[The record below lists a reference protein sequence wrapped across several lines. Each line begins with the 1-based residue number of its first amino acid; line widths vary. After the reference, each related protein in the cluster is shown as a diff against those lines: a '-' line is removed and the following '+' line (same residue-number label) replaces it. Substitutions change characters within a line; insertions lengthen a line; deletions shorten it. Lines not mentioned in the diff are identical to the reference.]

1 MEETKRRPFA
11 VSLLVS
17 LIDRPA
23 TALAEIAAY
32 PRWRWLLP
40 VILLIGAMIAST
52 VLTGPLTVEQT
63 QQAVQQQLATLPA
76 EQAEMARAQIARL
89 QQPQVLLATA
99 IGTGLIGLLLSWLMA
114 SAFLY
119 FGVLIAGGD
128 VSFTGLFATL
138 PWTWLPFAL
147 RDVVQTG
154 YILYKNELIANP
166 GLSYFVST
174 GKLVEDAGPA
184 SSGAGNLLYNALA
197 RVDLFT
203 LWHLALV
210 FVVLWVL
217 PRFSKGKAFVL
228 VLVYAALSLGLRL
241 VPALLVRAFMP
252 G

>member
-32 PRWRWLLP
+32 PRWRWVLP
-40 VILLIGAMIAST
+40 VILLIGAMIASI

-114 SAFLY
+114 SAVLY
-119 FGVLIAGGD
+119 FSVLIAGGD

-174 GKLVEDAGPA
+174 GKTVED
-184 SSGAGNLLYNALA
+184 AGNLLYNVLA

-228 VLVYAALSLGLRL
+228 VLVYTALSLGLRL

>member
-32 PRWRWLLP
+32 PRWRWVLP
-40 VILLIGAMIAST
+40 VILLIGAMIASI

-63 QQAVQQQLATLPA
+63 QQAVQQQLANLPA
-76 EQAEMARAQIARL
+76 EQAEMVRAQIARL

-99 IGTGLIGLLLSWLMA
+99 IGTGLMGLLLSWLMA
-114 SAFLY
+114 SAILY
-119 FGVLIAGGD
+119 FSVLIAGGD

-154 YILYKNELIANP
+154 YIVYKNELIANP

-174 GKLVEDAGPA
+174 GKLVEDAG
-184 SSGAGNLLYNALA
+184 NLLYNAVA

>member
-1 MEETKRRPFA
+1 MEETKRRTFA

-32 PRWRWLLP
+32 PRWRWVLP
-40 VILLIGAMIAST
+40 VILLIGAMIASI
-52 VLTGPLTVEQT
+52 VLTGPLTVEQA
-63 QQAVQQQLATLPA
+63 QQAVQQQLAILPA

-114 SAFLY
+114 SAVLY
-119 FGVLIAGGD
+119 FSVLIAGGD

-174 GKLVEDAGPA
+174 GKTVED
-184 SSGAGNLLYNALA
+184 AGNLLYNVLA

-241 VPALLVRAFMP
+241 VPSLLVRAFMP

>member
-17 LIDRPA
+17 LIDQPA

-32 PRWRWLLP
+32 PRWRWVLP

-119 FGVLIAGGD
+119 FSVLIAGGD

-174 GKLVEDAGPA
+174 GKLVEDAG
-184 SSGAGNLLYNALA
+184 NLLYNVLA

-241 VPALLVRAFMP
+241 APALLVRAFMP

>member
-1 MEETKRRPFA
+1 MEETKRRPSA
-11 VSLLVS
+11 VSLLVT
-17 LIDRPA
+17 LVDRPA

-40 VILLIGAMIAST
+40 VILLIGAMIASI
-52 VLTGPLTVEQT
+52 VLTGPLTVEQA
-63 QQAVQQQLATLPA
+63 QQAVQQQLATLSA

-119 FGVLIAGGD
+119 FSVLIAGGD

-154 YILYKNELIANP
+154 YILYKNEMIANP

-174 GKLVEDAGPA
+174 GKPVED
-184 SSGAGNLLYNALA
+184 AGNLLYNALA

>member
-32 PRWRWLLP
+32 PRWRWVLP
-40 VILLIGAMIAST
+40 VILLIGAMIASI
-52 VLTGPLTVEQT
+52 VLTGPLTVEQA
-63 QQAVQQQLATLPA
+63 QQAVQQQLANLPA
-76 EQAEMARAQIARL
+76 EQAEMVRAQIARL

-99 IGTGLIGLLLSWLMA
+99 IGTGLMGLLLSWLMA
-114 SAFLY
+114 SAILY
-119 FGVLIAGGD
+119 FSVLMAGGD

-154 YILYKNELIANP
+154 YIVYKNELIANP

-174 GKLVEDAGPA
+174 GKPVED
-184 SSGAGNLLYNALA
+184 AGNLLYNAVA

>member
-17 LIDRPA
+17 LLDRPA

-32 PRWRWLLP
+32 PRWRWVLP

-63 QQAVQQQLATLPA
+63 QQAVQQQLANLPA
-76 EQAEMARAQIARL
+76 EQAEMVRAQIARL

-99 IGTGLIGLLLSWLMA
+99 IGTGLMGLLLSWLMA
-114 SAFLY
+114 SAILY
-119 FGVLIAGGD
+119 FSVLIAGGD

-154 YILYKNELIANP
+154 YIVYKNELIANP

-174 GKLVEDAGPA
+174 GKLVEDAG
-184 SSGAGNLLYNALA
+184 NLLYNAVA

>member
-32 PRWRWLLP
+32 PRWRWVLP
-40 VILLIGAMIAST
+40 VILLVGAMIASI

-99 IGTGLIGLLLSWLMA
+99 IGTGLIGLLLSWLVA
-114 SAFLY
+114 SAILY
-119 FGVLIAGGD
+119 FSVLIAGGD

-138 PWTWLPFAL
+138 PWIWLPFAL

-174 GKLVEDAGPA
+174 GKLVEDAG
-184 SSGAGNLLYNALA
+184 NLLYNVLA

-241 VPALLVRAFMP
+241 APALLVRAFMP

>member
-32 PRWRWLLP
+32 PRWRWILP
-40 VILLIGAMIAST
+40 VILLIGAMIASI

-114 SAFLY
+114 SAILY
-119 FGVLIAGGD
+119 FSVLIAGGD
-128 VSFTGLFATL
+128 VSFTGLLATL

-147 RDVVQTG
+147 RDVVQAG

-174 GKLVEDAGPA
+174 GKLVEDAG
-184 SSGAGNLLYNALA
+184 NLLYNVLA

>member
-23 TALAEIAAY
+23 TALAEISAY
-32 PRWRWLLP
+32 PRWRWVLP
-40 VILLIGAMIAST
+40 VILLIGAMVAST

-114 SAFLY
+114 SAILY

-154 YILYKNELIANP
+154 YTLYKNELIANP

-174 GKLVEDAGPA
+174 GKLVEDAG
-184 SSGAGNLLYNALA
+184 NLLYNVLA

>member
-32 PRWRWLLP
+32 PRWRWVLP
-40 VILLIGAMIAST
+40 VILLIGAMIASI

-138 PWTWLPFAL
+138 PWIWLPFAL

-154 YILYKNELIANP
+154 YILYKNELIANQ

-174 GKLVEDAGPA
+174 GKPVEDAGK
-184 SSGAGNLLYNALA
+184 LLYNVLA

-241 VPALLVRAFMP
+241 VPALLVRAFVP

>member
-32 PRWRWLLP
+32 PRWRWVLP
-40 VILLIGAMIAST
+40 VILLIGAMIASI

-89 QQPQVLLATA
+89 QQPQVLLAAA
-99 IGTGLIGLLLSWLMA
+99 IGTGLIGLLLSWLVA
-114 SAFLY
+114 SAILY

-174 GKLVEDAGPA
+174 GKLVEDAG
-184 SSGAGNLLYNALA
+184 NLLYNVLA

>member
-1 MEETKRRPFA
+1 MEETKRRPSA
-11 VSLLVS
+11 VSLLVT
-17 LIDRPA
+17 LVDRPA

-52 VLTGPLTVEQT
+52 VLTGPLTVEQA
-63 QQAVQQQLATLPA
+63 QQAVQQQLATLSA

-114 SAFLY
+114 SAILY

-174 GKLVEDAGPA
+174 GKLVEDAG
-184 SSGAGNLLYNALA
+184 NLLYNVLA

>member
-32 PRWRWLLP
+32 PRWRWVLP
-40 VILLIGAMIAST
+40 VILLVGAMIASI

-99 IGTGLIGLLLSWLMA
+99 IGTGLIGLLLSWLVA
-114 SAFLY
+114 SAILY
-119 FGVLIAGGD
+119 FSVLIAGGD
-128 VSFTGLFATL
+128 VGFTGLFATL

-174 GKLVEDAGPA
+174 GKLVEDAG
-184 SSGAGNLLYNALA
+184 NLLYNALA

-203 LWHLALV
+203 LWHLVLA

>member
-32 PRWRWLLP
+32 PRWRWVLP

-63 QQAVQQQLATLPA
+63 QQAVQQQLANLPA
-76 EQAEMARAQIARL
+76 EQAEMVRAQIARL

-99 IGTGLIGLLLSWLMA
+99 IGTGLMGLLLSWLMA
-114 SAFLY
+114 SAILY
-119 FGVLIAGGD
+119 FSVLIAGGD

-154 YILYKNELIANP
+154 YIVYKNELIANP

-174 GKLVEDAGPA
+174 GKLVEDAG
-184 SSGAGNLLYNALA
+184 NLLYNAVA

>member
-40 VILLIGAMIAST
+40 VILLIGAMIASI

-76 EQAEMARAQIARL
+76 EQAEMARVQIARL

-114 SAFLY
+114 SAVLY

-174 GKLVEDAGPA
+174 GKLVEDAG
-184 SSGAGNLLYNALA
+184 NLLYNVLA

-241 VPALLVRAFMP
+241 VPSLLVRAFMP

>member
-1 MEETKRRPFA
+1 MEETKRRPSA
-11 VSLLVS
+11 VSLLVT
-17 LIDRPA
+17 LVDRPA

-40 VILLIGAMIAST
+40 VILLIGAMIASI
-52 VLTGPLTVEQT
+52 VLTGPLTVEQA
-63 QQAVQQQLATLPA
+63 QQAVQQQLATLSA

-114 SAFLY
+114 SAILY

-174 GKLVEDAGPA
+174 GKPVED
-184 SSGAGNLLYNALA
+184 AGNLLYNALA

>member
-32 PRWRWLLP
+32 PRWRWVLP
-40 VILLIGAMIAST
+40 VILLIGAMIASI

-99 IGTGLIGLLLSWLMA
+99 IGTGLIGLLLSWLVA
-114 SAFLY
+114 SAILY
-119 FGVLIAGGD
+119 FSVLIAGGD

-138 PWTWLPFAL
+138 PWIWLPFAL

-174 GKLVEDAGPA
+174 GKPVED
-184 SSGAGNLLYNALA
+184 AGNLLYNALA

-241 VPALLVRAFMP
+241 APALLVRAFMP